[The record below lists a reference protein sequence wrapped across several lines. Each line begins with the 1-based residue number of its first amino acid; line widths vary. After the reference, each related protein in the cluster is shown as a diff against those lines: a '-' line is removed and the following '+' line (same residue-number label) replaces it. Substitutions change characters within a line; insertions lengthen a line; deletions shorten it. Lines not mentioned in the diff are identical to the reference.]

1 MFHLPE
7 IPVGPIEG
15 IIAASVVVAWAAISA
30 FQQIKAKLHED
41 RCVICNR
48 IVSHRDQARNIP
60 VACHERCRYLGSL
73 LPN

>member
-15 IIAASVVVAWAAISA
+15 IIGAAVVVAWGAISA
-30 FQQIKAKLHED
+30 FQLIKVKLHGD

-48 IVSHRDQARNIP
+48 LVSHRDQARNIP
-60 VACHERCRYLGSL
+60 VACQ
-73 LPN
+73 